1 MGTAPASAVAVVSR
15 AEEIARYTSGVLL
28 AREAYHH
35 PLYCHGS
42 MWRRF
47 TGSLET
53 CDKCRAKRAAA

>member
-1 MGTAPASAVAVVSR
+1 MSR
-15 AEEIARYTSGVLL
+15 AEEIARYTSGD
-28 AREAYHH
+28 

-53 CDKCRAKRAAA
+53 CDKCRAKGGAA